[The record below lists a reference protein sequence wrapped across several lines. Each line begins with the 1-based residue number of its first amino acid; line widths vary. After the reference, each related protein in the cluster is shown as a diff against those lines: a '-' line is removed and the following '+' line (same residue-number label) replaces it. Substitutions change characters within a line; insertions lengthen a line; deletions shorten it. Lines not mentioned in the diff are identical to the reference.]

1 MPWLCVSTPP
11 PGPAIDGGP
20 QPALALGKA
29 FPITSTRPQQLPS
42 AGWILLAFVF
52 KCFQLRSP
60 RVPARSRS
68 PSTAFPAS
76 SARSAGTLPAHPPPS
91 PASPH
96 LHLDAAPGRS
106 SWRRAASFPGGRMEM
121 EPSRFGR
128 HGLFEL
134 LLLQVESVVLPP
146 HCAARLGLFLLFLP
160 FQFSSSLCRQ
170 WASEAA
176 KRGYVWGYQRG
187 QLQGSCSSLTA
198 GSHGALVV
206 PEFGHR
212 LSCVLVG

>member
-29 FPITSTRPQQLPS
+29 FPITSTRPQRLPS

-68 PSTAFPAS
+68 PSTSFPAS

-146 HCAARLGLFLLFLP
+146 HLP

-176 KRGYVWGYQRG
+176 KQGYVWGCQRG
-187 QLQGSCSSLTA
+187 
-198 GSHGALVV
+198 
-206 PEFGHR
+206 
-212 LSCVLVG
+212 

>member
-20 QPALALGKA
+20 EPALALGKA
-29 FPITSTRPQQLPS
+29 FPITSTRPQRLPS

-60 RVPARSRS
+60 RVPAQSRS

-91 PASPH
+91 PASSH

-146 HCAARLGLFLLFLP
+146 HLP

-176 KRGYVWGYQRG
+176 KQGLRVGLPKGLAAG
-187 QLQGSCSSLTA
+187 ELQ
-198 GSHGALVV
+198 
-206 PEFGHR
+206 
-212 LSCVLVG
+212 